1 MIRLLTKEDAEK
13 YWDLRLQALQVN
25 PEAFVTTYEEAIR
38 QENPIKRVESNLTAT
53 TSCTFGAF
61 NEENHLV
68 GVVTLLT
75 EEREAYKHK
84 GHIVAMYVDAQNR
97 RNGLARELI
106 TNAIQRA
113 RDIKLEQLTL
123 GVVSTNEPAKKLY
136 ESMGFKTYG
145 IEKRAIKV
153 NGVYSDDRKYGVV
166 SLKEGYYHERT
177 AFRKRYEPQLGNF
190 VCNSYVIH
198 LKRLQRL
205 VEGIEKNE
213 LSYKGS
219 ENNENNIGQLL
230 QHLAV
235 VDLHWVYRL
244 KGEGVPPE
252 LENKYGPML
261 NEMGELPSLR
271 KYKLQELMQDYEA
284 VQHMFYEEC
293 MKLTENDL
301 TREVFY
307 EKGENA
313 TIRWG
318 IWHIADHN
326 RYHQAHIS
334 RLRKLYRSRPHI

>member
-84 GHIVAMYVDAQNR
+84 GHIVAMYVDSQNR

-153 NGVYSDDRKYGVV
+153 NGVYSDD
-166 SLKEGYYHERT
+166 
-177 AFRKRYEPQLGNF
+177 
-190 VCNSYVIH
+190 
-198 LKRLQRL
+198 
-205 VEGIEKNE
+205 
-213 LSYKGS
+213 
-219 ENNENNIGQLL
+219 ENMVLFL
-230 QHLAV
+230 
-235 VDLHWVYRL
+235 
-244 KGEGVPPE
+244 
-252 LENKYGPML
+252 
-261 NEMGELPSLR
+261 
-271 KYKLQELMQDYEA
+271 
-284 VQHMFYEEC
+284 
-293 MKLTENDL
+293 
-301 TREVFY
+301 
-307 EKGENA
+307 
-313 TIRWG
+313 
-318 IWHIADHN
+318 
-326 RYHQAHIS
+326 
-334 RLRKLYRSRPHI
+334 